1 MWKNKKQKELEKQR
15 QLNNNDYSNPD
26 EYQILKKKTIKELQR
41 KY

>member
-26 EYQILKKKTIKELQR
+26 ENKRKKYPIFIYIRGFL
-41 KY
+41 